1 MKKKLLVVLF
11 VIFLIG
17 IILVGMYAIDR
28 IRMKNNKSVVFSTW
42 GYSYAPP
49 ATVNNLEE
57 NIDSLDEFYNT
68 ELTKDNDIR
77 NLAKGYSSRD
87 AQKDKCFVIGAM
99 VHNDYLYSQFMVN
112 YKNKKNAFIRV
123 AKNTIEGDLILNDI
137 LYYKGKLYLV
147 TDYTRDEFA
156 AIEDR
161 NIKMKEFDN
170 ISEYTYNNHLYWV
183 LYNGEIKDENFE
195 SDNVFVITIIN

>member
-11 VIFLIG
+11 ITFLIG
-17 IILVGMYAIDR
+17 IIVVGMYVTDR
-28 IRMKNNKSVVFSTW
+28 IRIKNNKPVVFSTW

-49 ATVNNLEE
+49 ATINNLEE
-57 NIDSLDEFYNT
+57 DINSLDDFYNT

-77 NLAKGYSSRD
+77 NLGKEYSSVD
-87 AQKDKCFVIGAM
+87 AQKDNCFVIGAM
-99 VHNDYLYSQFMVN
+99 VHNDYLYSQFMDN
-112 YKNKKNAFIRV
+112 YNNNKNAFIRV
-123 AKNTIEGDLILNDI
+123 AQNTVEGDLILNDI

-147 TDYTRDEFA
+147 TDYTRDAFS

-161 NIKMKEFDN
+161 NIEMKEFDN

-183 LYNGEIKDENFE
+183 LYNGEINDENFE

>member
-1 MKKKLLVVLF
+1 MKKKLLVVLLI
-11 VIFLIG
+11 IFLIG

-28 IRMKNNKSVVFSTW
+28 IRMRNNKPVVFSTW

-49 ATVNNLEE
+49 ATVNNLEK
-57 NIDSLDEFYNT
+57 NIDSLGDFYNT
-68 ELTKDNDIR
+68 ELTKNNDIR
-77 NLAKGYSSRD
+77 NLVKEYSLVD
-87 AQKDKCFVIGAM
+87 AQKDNCFVIGAM
-99 VHNDYLYSQFMVN
+99 VHNDYLYSEFMGN

-123 AKNTIEGDLILNDI
+123 AKNTVEGDLILNDI

-161 NIKMKEFDN
+161 DIKMKEFDN
-170 ISEYTYNNHLYWV
+170 ISKYTYNNHLYWV
-183 LYNGEIKDENFE
+183 LYNGEINDENFE